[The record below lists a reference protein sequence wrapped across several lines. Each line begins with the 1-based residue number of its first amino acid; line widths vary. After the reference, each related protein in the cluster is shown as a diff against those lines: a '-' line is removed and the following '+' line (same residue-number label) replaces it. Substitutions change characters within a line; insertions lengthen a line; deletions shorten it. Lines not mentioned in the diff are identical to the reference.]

1 MKRIKVDYVKFLG
14 VLNDSGAVVSDPY
27 LLFSGRMDLMN
38 IDDGGE
44 TCIISI
50 SAESRLIDLD
60 RTRERRYTSEDQKID
75 FPNDKGLEF
84 VADLQDKEI
93 VWGR

>member
-1 MKRIKVDYVKFLG
+1 
-14 VLNDSGAVVSDPY
+14 
-27 LLFSGRMDLMN
+27 MDLMN
-38 IDDGGE
+38 IDDGGQ
-44 TCIISI
+44 TCTISV

-84 VADLQDKEI
+84 IADLQDKEI
-93 VWGR
+93 IWGR